1 VKLLI
6 RDIRTVGGSGSVMGI
21 ALVMATVFALVA
33 VAPLTVVLVSRTQVA
48 SAADAAALAAADT
61 RVGIIAGFPCESA
74 GKVAAANRVY
84 LINCRLDGLEATV
97 SVGRQVLGYAVTAVA
112 TAGPPD

>member
-1 VKLLI
+1 MCG
-6 RDIRTVGGSGSVMGI
+6 IRTDRGSGTVMGI
-21 ALVMATVFALVA
+21 ALLMATMLAVVA
-33 VAPLTVVLVSRTQVA
+33 VVPLALILVSRTQVA

-74 GKVAAANRVY
+74 GKVAAANRVHM
-84 LINCRLDGLEATV
+84 ITCRLDGLEATV
-97 SVGRQVLGYAVTAVA
+97 SVGRQVLGFAVTAVA